1 MASSSNGN
9 DFPVTA
15 GGGGTNTPQQEEAG
29 AHAGACTICRRKKQK
44 CSRDDPCKSCIAS
57 GSVCVYEDGQRRGAK
72 PGYIDALVK
81 RMDTLE
87 ALVLGQSLL
96 LSNMLQSNSSLPP
109 DALPP
114 LHESSSL
121 DERLSSVR
129 QALLVRPPPQQY
141 QNQQYQQQQNAQFK
155 RPRTQ
160 SSTAE
165 SPASVT
171 SNNALPI
178 GAGPAGHGASSS
190 ISSSHAAR
198 QKVLPPP
205 SMMRDLV
212 NIYFSRIHPWIP
224 ILHEPTFE
232 SAMRAQDP
240 QNQPAEVVLQAI
252 TSATIRFYATDRQ
265 TQDLYHSRCHDAVVL
280 ASMDRFSVETLQA
293 SIILAFNTVGSGR
306 GPRSWSLVASATRI
320 VEQLGLAVEEEDAG
334 QDKLLNRIG
343 FLPSAKNWTEK
354 ESLRRIFW
362 CIFLADRFCSV
373 STGWNTSL
381 TSDDIRRRLPVEG
394 CFWRDRVEKKAR
406 YFDID
411 NLTIDPADDLDAI
424 GGLAYLVEASEAL
437 NRVASFLLRETVDI
451 TNGDSLRKWF
461 ERFQALDAMLVRW
474 KTFLPARWQVAG
486 IDAAGKMDENLT
498 LAHITH
504 NTSVIM
510 LHQIIAYPDTTFR
523 HRLPSQNAAKTCT
536 AAAGEIATIAAKFTA
551 NTICVIPPALSF
563 CLFIAARVLLADSN
577 HFGTALDHNFEILL
591 QALREGSARWTGAGQ
606 SHGFGAMDNL
616 AGQFAERIDAARRS
630 RSPINVRS
638 VALHEEPQA
647 ITFASPPIPE
657 VFRGGSGSGSDIGSQ
672 MGIAVDE
679 IFTMPGPGVGNFE
692 RIFTWTDEMI
702 GQ

>member
-1 MASSSNGN
+1 MAANDYSGAPSSATSA
-9 DFPVTA
+9 P
-15 GGGGTNTPQQEEAG
+15 EETG
-29 AHAGACTICRRKKQK
+29 SHAGACTLCRRKKQK
-44 CSRDDPCKSCIAS
+44 CSRDDPCRSCVAS

-96 LSNMLQSNSSLPP
+96 LSNTLSAEGLPP
-109 DALPP
+109 VQ
-114 LHESSSL
+114 ESTNL
-121 DERLSSVR
+121 EDRLTSVR
-129 QALLVRPPPQQY
+129 QALLKP
-141 QNQQYQQQQNAQFK
+141 QQQQSLPVQAK
-155 RPRTQ
+155 RQRTQ
-160 SSTAE
+160 SSVAD
-165 SPASVT
+165 SPAS
-171 SNNALPI
+171 
-178 GAGPAGHGASSS
+178 
-190 ISSSHAAR
+190 ISSAPPNAAPASVLGSSPSSLAAR

-212 NIYFSRIHPWIP
+212 NIYFTRIHPWIP

-232 SAMRAQDP
+232 AMMRAKDGYG
-240 QNQPAEVVLQAI
+240 QPADVVLQAI
-252 TSATIRFYATDRQ
+252 TSATIRFYNTDRQ

-293 SIILAFNTVGSGR
+293 SIILAFNTVGAGR

-320 VEQLGLAVEEEDAG
+320 VEQLGLAVEEEDAA

-343 FLPSAKNWTEK
+343 FLPSAKTPTER

-362 CIFLADRFCSV
+362 CIFLQDRFCSV

-381 TSDDIRRRLPVEG
+381 TSTDIKRRLPVEG
-394 CFWRDRVEKKAR
+394 CFWRDRVDKKAR

-411 NLTIDPADDLDAI
+411 NLTIDPADDIDAI
-424 GGLAYLVEASEAL
+424 GGLAYLVEASECL
-437 NRVASFLLRETVDI
+437 NRVATFLLRETVDI
-451 TNGDSLRKWF
+451 SNNDSLRRWF
-461 ERFQALDAMLVRW
+461 ELFQSLDAMLVRW

-486 IDAAGKMDENLT
+486 IDATGKMDENLT

-510 LHQIIAYPDTTFR
+510 LHQIIAYPDSMFK
-523 HRLPSQNAAKTCT
+523 HRLPSQNAAKTCV
-536 AAAGEIATIAAKFTA
+536 AAATEIATIAAKFVA
-551 NTICVIPPALSF
+551 NTIVVLPPALSF
-563 CLFIAARVLLADSN
+563 CLFTAARVLLADSN
-577 HFGTALDHNFEILL
+577 HFGTPLDQNFEILL

-606 SHGFGAMDNL
+606 VHGFGAMDNL

-638 VALHEEPQA
+638 VALLEEPQ
-647 ITFASPPIPE
+647 IVSFASPPVPE
-657 VFRGGSGSGSDIGSQ
+657 VFKGGEAVAGLGVG
-672 MGIAVDE
+672 VDE
-679 IFTMPGPGVGNFE
+679 LFSMSGTGVGNFE